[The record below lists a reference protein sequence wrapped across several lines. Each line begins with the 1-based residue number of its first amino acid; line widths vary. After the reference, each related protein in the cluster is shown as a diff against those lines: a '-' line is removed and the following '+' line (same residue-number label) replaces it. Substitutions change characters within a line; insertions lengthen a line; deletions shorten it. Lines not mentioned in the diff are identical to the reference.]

1 MFLLLYIQ
9 ISLPEAERRDDI
21 KMYNLQSLQELID
34 TYTGVRLYL
43 VFIIFLSVS
52 IDSRCKLIMFQ
63 H

>member
-52 IDSRCKLIMFQ
+52 IDSCCKLIMFQ

>member
-34 TYTGVRLYL
+34 TYTGVRLYVVL
-43 VFIIFLSVS
+43 LYFTLIPVVS
-52 IDSRCKLIMFQ
+52 
-63 H
+63 